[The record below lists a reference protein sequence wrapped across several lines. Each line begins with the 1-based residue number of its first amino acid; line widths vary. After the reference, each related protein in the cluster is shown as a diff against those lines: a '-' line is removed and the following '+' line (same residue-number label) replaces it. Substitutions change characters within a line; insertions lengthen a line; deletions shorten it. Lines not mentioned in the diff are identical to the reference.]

1 VRESNAGA
9 FRPER
14 CGIHEPRPA
23 GRSYAAVE
31 LAQAS
36 GQRRRRLYAMEEVV
50 SLHSLRHERHD
61 QRRDGDARG
70 DLHEQVLP
78 ELKYENH
85 GTEDSGEWKS
95 TRWNVDAFPTIFIDS
110 GKIPT
115 HSNDNDS
122 G

>member
-1 VRESNAGA
+1 
-9 FRPER
+9 
-14 CGIHEPRPA
+14 
-23 GRSYAAVE
+23 
-31 LAQAS
+31 
-36 GQRRRRLYAMEEVV
+36 MEEVV

-95 TRWNVDAFPTIFIDS
+95 TRWNVDAFPAIFIDS